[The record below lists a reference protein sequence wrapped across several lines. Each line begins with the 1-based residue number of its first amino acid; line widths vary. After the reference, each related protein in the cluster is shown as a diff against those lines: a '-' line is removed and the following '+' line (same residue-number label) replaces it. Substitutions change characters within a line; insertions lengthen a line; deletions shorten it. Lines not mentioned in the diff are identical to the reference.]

1 MCGEDGT
8 QKVIYKLKEEH
19 AKGDENIKEKRKG
32 KTEEEER
39 EKQKN
44 CIDYKRKTD
53 CCASS
58 GPSIYIRVKLF
69 IPQKLI

>member
-1 MCGEDGT
+1 M
-8 QKVIYKLKEEH
+8 Q
-19 AKGDENIKEKRKG
+19 KGDWKIKEKRKG
-32 KTEEEER
+32 NTEEEER

-58 GPSIYIRVKLF
+58 RPSIYMRVKLF
-69 IPQKLI
+69 IP

>member
-1 MCGEDGT
+1 M
-8 QKVIYKLKEEH
+8 QR
-19 AKGDENIKEKRKG
+19 GDWNIKEERKG

-44 CIDYKRKTD
+44 CIDYKRKTG

-58 GPSIYIRVKLF
+58 GPSIYMRVKLF